1 MLIAMTHAQPLKIVL
16 WSVASLLVVIVA
28 LIAILATFDWNRARP
43 YINRKVSDST
53 GRTFAINGDL
63 SLHLRRDSTHERGW
77 RRYVPQLVVDAT
89 DVRIGNPAWSSV
101 GPHMASARRVV
112 VAVRL
117 LPLFGKNVELTG
129 LTLTTP
135 DIALE
140 RRADGSNSWTLKDNG
155 PSAWRVDLQRL
166 AFNDGKL
173 RYLDDGIDLDLRAD
187 ASSIAVNAAQNGSQ
201 GAAQQGAQSAAPSAI
216 SSSSASTAPSSTV
229 SSSSAPQY
237 GMRFTLGGSYR
248 KAPIVGG
255 GQAGAVLALEDA
267 DTVYPIEAH
276 ATLGKNQ
283 IAIAGT
289 LTDPRAPTGLDLRLS
304 LAGASMADLYP
315 LTGVLLPAT
324 PAYATHGRLI
334 GKHRADT
341 WDWTYQDFSGTVG
354 GSDLAGTLQYLPRS
368 PRPLLRGAITSQQLR
383 LEDLGPTIGADGND
397 AKVARGQA
405 PVQPD
410 GKALP
415 VEQFNT
421 AQWGALDADVKFSG
435 KRLVRTHDIP
445 LDNVVAEIHMKD
457 KVLTLTP
464 LDFGMAGGDVT
475 SNISLDGRKSAIAA
489 QVKLAARH
497 LQVRELFPKLKS
509 MQASFGEV
517 NGDAALTGHGNS
529 VSTML
534 ATSNGEAAAVVSNG
548 SVSHFILE
556 AAGLNVANAV
566 FVKLFGDEQV
576 KLNCMISDFA
586 VTNGRADTRRFVLD
600 TDNAVVDINGD
611 VDLTQET
618 LNLDVRPQTK
628 GARILSLRTPL
639 YAKGTFEHPD
649 VGPYKGPLALKAG
662 AAVALASAVTP
673 LAALL
678 PLVNLHKAPDTDCAA
693 ALAQAEATRAAPKS
707 PPTAAP
713 AKPLTSAQLEK
724 ARDMKR

>member
-1 MLIAMTHAQPLKIVL
+1 MERRLAAGGDRGTHRHP
-16 WSVASLLVVIVA
+16 
-28 LIAILATFDWNRARP
+28 R
-43 YINRKVSDST
+43 
-53 GRTFAINGDL
+53 
-63 SLHLRRDSTHERGW
+63 HLRLESRAALYQPQSQRQHRPDLRHQW
-77 RRYVPQLVVDAT
+77 RPVAAPAARLHARTRLAALCAAT
-89 DVRIGNPAWSSV
+89 GGRCDRRPDRQSRVEQRRSAHGQRAPRRRRRPA
-101 GPHMASARRVV
+101 AA
-112 VAVRL
+112 AVRQ
-117 LPLFGKNVELTG
+117 K
-129 LTLTTP
+129 
-135 DIALE
+135 
-140 RRADGSNSWTLKDNG
+140 RRAD
-155 PSAWRVDLQRL
+155 RVDIDDARHRPGTPRRRQQQLDLEGQRT
-166 AFNDGKL
+166 
-173 RYLDDGIDLDLRAD
+173 IDLDLRAD

-255 GQAGAVLALEDA
+255 GQAGAVLALADA

-600 TDNAVVDINGD
+600 TDNAVVNVNGD
-611 VDLTQET
+611 VDLTRET
-618 LNLDVRPQTK
+618 LNLDVRPETK
-628 GARILSLRTPL
+628 GARILSLRSPL
-639 YAKGTFEHPD
+639 YAQGTFAHPD
-649 VGPYKGPLALKAG
+649 VGPYKGPLALKSG

>member
-1 MLIAMTHAQPLKIVL
+1 MTRAQPLKIFL
-16 WSVASLLVVIVA
+16 WSLASLLGLFV
-28 LIAILATFDWNRARP
+28 LLAILVATFDWNRARP

-53 GRTFAINGDL
+53 GRVFAIDGDL
-63 SLHLRRDSTHERGW
+63 SVHLRRDDAHEHGW
-77 RRYVPQLVVDAT
+77 RRHVPQLVVDAS

-101 GPHMASARRVV
+101 GPRMASARRVA
-112 VAVRL
+112 VALRL
-117 LPLFGKNVELTG
+117 LPLFDKQVELTG

-135 DIALE
+135 DIALQ

-155 PSAWRVDLQRL
+155 PSAWHVDIQRL

-173 RYLDDGIDLDLRAD
+173 RYLDDGIGLDLRAD
-187 ASSIAVNAAQNGSQ
+187 ASSIAAGGQQNNAP
-201 GAAQQGAQSAAPSAI
+201 AASG
-216 SSSSASTAPSSTV
+216 
-229 SSSSAPQY
+229 APQY
-237 GMRFTLGGSYR
+237 GMQFTLGGTYH

-255 GQAGAVLALEDA
+255 GKAGAVLALEDA

-276 ATLGKNQ
+276 ATLGANQ

-289 LTDPRAPTGLDLRLS
+289 LTDPRAPTGIDLRLS

-334 GKHRADT
+334 GKHQGAA
-341 WDWTYQDFSGTVG
+341 WDWTYQNFSGSVG

-368 PRPLLRGAITSQQLR
+368 PRPLLRGALTSQQLR
-383 LEDLGPTIGADGND
+383 LEDLGPTIGADSND

-405 PVQPD
+405 PVQPA

-421 AQWGALDADVKFSG
+421 AKWGALDADVKFSG

-464 LDFGMAGGDVT
+464 LNFGMAGGDVT
-475 SNISLDGRKSAIAA
+475 SNISLDGRKHAIAA
-489 QVKLAARH
+489 QVRLAARH

-517 NGDAALTGHGNS
+517 NGDATLTGHGNS

-566 FVKLFGDEQV
+566 FVKLFGDEQI
-576 KLNCMISDFA
+576 KMNCMISDFA

-618 LNLDVRPQTK
+618 LNLDIRPQTK
-628 GARILSLRTPL
+628 GARILSLRSPL

-649 VGPYKGPLALKAG
+649 VGPYKGPLAIKAG
-662 AAVALASAVTP
+662 AAVALATVVTP

-707 PPTAAP
+707 PPVAAP

-724 ARDMKR
+724 AKDMKR